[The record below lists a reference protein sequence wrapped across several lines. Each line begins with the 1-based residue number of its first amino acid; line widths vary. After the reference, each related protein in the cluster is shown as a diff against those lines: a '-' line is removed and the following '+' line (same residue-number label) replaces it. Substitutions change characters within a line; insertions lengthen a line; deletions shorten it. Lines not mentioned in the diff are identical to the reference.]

1 MILKLKDIK
10 GLLDGL
16 KTLEN
21 AKVPRKMGSPI
32 VRNIISLETEQKELE
47 KQQIEICESY
57 ATKGSDGKA
66 LFERI
71 EDGISYVFPGK
82 EERRKCNEEYREV
95 LENEVDIP
103 IQLIDEDAFAVCDD
117 LDKYD
122 TLTIK
127 EQKALDFMIKK

>member
-10 GLLDGL
+10 GLLEGL
-16 KTLEN
+16 KALEN

-71 EDGISYVFPGK
+71 EDGISYIFPGE
-82 EERRKCNEEYREV
+82 EERKKCNQEYREV
-95 LENEVDIP
+95 IENEVDIP
-103 IQLIDEDAFAVCDD
+103 IQLIDEDTLAACDD
-117 LDKYD
+117 SDKYD
-122 TLTIK
+122 ALTING
-127 EQKALDFMIKK
+127 QKALDFMIKK